1 MGDDFLGKAVS
12 IECDPKLG
20 VFQGVI
26 KNISESEITIIRA
39 FRNGIPLKKQDAEV
53 TLRSTDILNI
63 YVIPS
68 FNGQNSVVSTDIKKP
83 TIVKQPSFA
92 NAGKN
97 ALALSHNK
105 DVFEKDHSS
114 SLPNSTFPKAEDS
127 IGELTNKISNVKV
140 DSSKYRSAQ
149 NLESRVFESG
159 KVPCNTTVK
168 EFFGNLLPPKVE
180 ARLGSTQFPPSPK
193 SMNVYDVDNFDITST
208 MCDQPST
215 SSKPIDIKVKRNTYG
230 ISVFPTA
237 PDIPGC
243 GNGNGNGKLRYVNNG
258 SSINGSGRKQRK
270 QLRKDGNMKYSQT
283 FSTSVDDP
291 LLHEDF
297 DFEGNLALFNKQA
310 IWDTIEA
317 EQKPDLVR
325 QTSGAMKK
333 YRHDENILVSEP
345 VRLRQI
351 ENIFDGSTDFVTDE
365 GLIIPTIPSFVR
377 EKIESLAEK
386 KGLSLPRQL
395 DILTRGVTDLAILL
409 LGGAR
414 RLTPT
419 NYHQWPIIVIICAKS
434 GDLRNS
440 NIGAATGRQMA
451 SHGLKVILYL
461 DEENLDTK
469 SKEIALFSATDNA
482 IVYSVDELP
491 SPDLVI
497 LSTNS
502 NTLTSNI
509 RKWLGENRASV
520 LAVDPPPDGIKDVCI
535 KYAILPILPLNGI
548 SSNNYGKLYLCN
560 LGIPDTFYRDA
571 GIKYKSPFGHKF
583 VIPIHLK
590 E

>member
-12 IECDPKLG
+12 IECDAKLG

-26 KNISESEITIIRA
+26 KDISESEITIIRA
-39 FRNGIPLKKQDAEV
+39 FRNGVPLKKQDAEV
-53 TLRSTDILNI
+53 TLRATDIVNI
-63 YVIPS
+63 YLIPS
-68 FNGQNSVVSTDIKKP
+68 FNGQNTVTPVDLKKP
-83 TIVKQPSFA
+83 TTVKLPGFA
-92 NAGKN
+92 NAGKIV
-97 ALALSHNK
+97 LALSHNK
-105 DVFEKDHSS
+105 DALERDHSS
-114 SLPNSTFPKAEDS
+114 SLPNSIYPKPKDNIS
-127 IGELTNKISNVKV
+127 ELTDKIAKVKV
-140 DSSKYRSAQ
+140 DSSKYK
-149 NLESRVFESG
+149 RVVESG
-159 KVPCNTTVK
+159 KVPCNNTVR

-180 ARLGSTQFPPSPK
+180 ARLGAAQFPSSPN
-193 SMNVYDVDNFDITST
+193 SVHVYDADNFDVANALCEQASA
-208 MCDQPST
+208 
-215 SSKPIDIKVKRNTYG
+215 SSRPIDIKVKKNNYG
-230 ISVFPTA
+230 ITGFPNG
-237 PDIPGC
+237 PDISVSA
-243 GNGNGNGKLRYVNNG
+243 NGNGNARLRYGNNG
-258 SSINGSGRKQRK
+258 SSNNGSNRKQRK
-270 QLRKDGNMKYSQT
+270 QLRKDGNMKHNQT
-283 FSTSVDDP
+283 FSASVDDP
-291 LLHEDF
+291 ILQEDF

-310 IWDTIEA
+310 IWDIIEA

-325 QTSGAMKK
+325 QTSGAIKK

-377 EKIESLAEK
+377 AKIESLAEK
-386 KGLSLPRQL
+386 GGLSLPRQL

-434 GDLRNS
+434 SNLRTS
-440 NIGAATGRQMA
+440 DIGAATGRQMA
-451 SHGLKVILYL
+451 SHGLKVLLYL
-461 DEENLDTK
+461 EDETVNNK
-469 SKEIALFSATDNA
+469 SKEIALFSATDNVV
-482 IVYSVDELP
+482 VYSVDELP

-502 NTLTSNI
+502 NTVTNEV
-509 RKWLGENRASV
+509 RKWLSESRASV
-520 LAVDPPPDGIKDVCI
+520 LAVDPPPEGIKDVCI

-560 LGIPDTFYRDA
+560 LGIPDKFYRDA